1 MDSKELFNELR
12 NNRIR
17 FDDALKKQKDFL
29 KKLNEVKIGR
39 KNSEQEEV
47 IANLDKFYLSREE
60 VVNFLETILK
70 CSLMLFTMQN
80 TMKLKEQDLKY

>member
-1 MDSKELFNELR
+1 M
-12 NNRIR
+12 
-17 FDDALKKQKDFL
+17 

-39 KNSEQEEV
+39 KNSEQEEG

-60 VVNFLETILK
+60 VNFLETILK
-70 CSLMLFTMQN
+70 CSLMLVTMQN

>member
-1 MDSKELFNELR
+1 MMHWK
-12 NNRIR
+12 NR
-17 FDDALKKQKDFL
+17 KCFL

-60 VVNFLETILK
+60 VLNFLEAILK
-70 CSLMLFTMQN
+70 CSLMLVTMQN